1 MRANWIPRLENE
13 EADALTNWDFRHF
26 DPARRLEVDLLK
38 LEFVVM
44 NELMDAGERYLE
56 EVATLKAKS
65 KEAEAKAKASQK
77 KRPRKGPTLRERD
90 PW

>member
-1 MRANWIPRLENE
+1 MRANQIPRLENE
-13 EADALTNWDFRHF
+13 EADALTNCDFRHF
-26 DPARRLEVDLLK
+26 DSARRLEVDLLK

-44 NELMDAGERYLE
+44 NELMDAGERYLG
-56 EVATLKAKS
+56 EVAALKEKS
-65 KEAEAKAKASQK
+65 KKAEATAKASQK